1 MKGDVLC
8 VRFLTFGVYIYNIC
22 FFFVSYLYDDVR
34 MMRECE

>member
-22 FFFVSYLYDDVR
+22 FFLCRTCTTTYVR
-34 MMRECE
+34 MMRV